1 MQAGIISC
9 QIKRVLLINVY
20 LYPGLGDDVLAES
33 ALHVVL
39 VIVPAASLLHPAGG
53 RRELGGVQL
62 LPQGRHGGHLV
73 LLRHLDLLGL
83 AHGLG
88 GATL

>member
-1 MQAGIISC
+1 MP
-9 QIKRVLLINVY
+9 VY

-33 ALHVVL
+33 ALHIVL
-39 VIVPAASLLHPAGG
+39 VLLPPAPLLHPAGG
-53 RRELGGVQL
+53 RRVLGGVQL
-62 LPQGRHGGHLV
+62 VTQGRHGGHLV

>member
-1 MQAGIISC
+1 M
-9 QIKRVLLINVY
+9 LLNNIY

-53 RRELGGVQL
+53 GRELGGVQL
-62 LPQGRHGGHLV
+62 LPQGRHGGNLV

-83 AHGLG
+83 AHGLN

>member
-1 MQAGIISC
+1 MKVRASNYC
-9 QIKRVLLINVY
+9 LSVY
-20 LYPGLGDDVLAES
+20 LNPSLGDDVLAES
-33 ALHVVL
+33 ALHIVL
-39 VIVPAASLLHPAGG
+39 VLLPPAPLLHPAGG
-53 RRELGGVQL
+53 GSVLGGVQL
-62 LPQGRHGGHLV
+62 VTQGRHGGHLV